1 MEGLL
6 SKRLEGELRND
17 LERGTIVW
25 NELGIVNRAIYACR
39 LGVSRRA
46 LPQGVLQRFDCFGPK
61 KASTE
66 SVLRSMLEQDFQNGD
81 LTFSRPGFIDKR
93 HYANRAACSNT
104 QYYKKLFDEYEAKAG
119 AVPTSIY
126 LVQLLSRD
134 FAAGTL
140 PFSRG
145 GKIDRS
151 HYAVQLGVT
160 KSGLTPHIPV
170 FQVFETKL
178 RGTGRYRDDDLE
190 KMAKWLETNFEEGLL
205 RFNTSG
211 KLVRQQ
217 FKDAFGITGSDFET
231 RYPAVGGLIQKY
243 EALHKRRLLEASS
256 HLGAA
261 KSNTTKKR
269 ISAKA
274 ECHLK
279 HEVRPGGPLAVSEQ
293 PPSASFSPQ
302 VAASQSAICNDIATR
317 PSPEEDNGAHD
328 DFIEKGPPR
337 PAKPSKSNLNSQPDR
352 FGLASQPQPQP
363 QPNVTERTT
372 TGSKERLQQLGVSSK
387 LSTAEPAATS
397 KPAGAAA
404 ATTPENS
411 VLMSKHPALRKHQF
425 YEVGSTRQRLVEML
439 NQHFDHDRSAPL
451 VQRKLAIALNVTE
464 TSISINYRD
473 VVKDYRD
480 CANGNMPETFV
491 PVDADLIARYPGI
504 EKHQYYPS
512 ESTRGRLVTILNKD
526 LVSGT
531 IPRSRGGKIDRQA
544 LSARFA
550 FASNAMSNYVDI
562 LRDYESATGGLHNR
576 HARRLPEMEAFLAA
590 SFQDGTLEVRN
601 GKVARLQFHRHF
613 GLPEN
618 KTILVRNP
626 AILALLK
633 RYDDLVKSTGYL
645 PNRIVP
651 EIKLLRAVLKDDPP
665 IFKTGLSIDRKSI
678 SRITKIS
685 LGRIVRPP
693 FAQVLEDADIRLV
706 QHVESDDLCRVFA
719 GRLFTL
725 RSLLDSGWSHQFLN
739 RVADGFQK
747 IYGTKSPDKAKVA
760 YNSLNEILRYIGGS
774 DDPSCRAV
782 QSALNIVRVRSVRP
796 QDWTLATQ
804 AYSTWIDD
812 RDDLKGGTSKTK
824 LGSANNVLRHLG
836 NLGVFP
842 ELEMALRAKGEASS
856 HRRTLA
862 QAPASEGVDDYL
874 AFATAML
881 HEAAKLRQVD
891 IDTDDEAGFL
901 QTLRAELSSAN
912 LGADDSPAKVIL
924 HVLKRR
930 LKLIEDA
937 LAAFYVRWRRKW
949 ERGQELLQVGESVG
963 ADWEQTFFAGS
974 RNEYVRRSEMRAF
987 FPVDDSDRATANL
1000 IRLVSDK
1007 FNGIYPSQNQG
1018 NVHFGQFFAK
1028 RALELGGK
1036 VELQAM
1042 IMPHPHAVY
1051 ALILLYLCGS
1061 GANMAVGRTLFV
1073 DAMEPSQ
1080 IAGATHITGE
1090 KARASGKPIHA
1101 HLDTRSHAVMGMNW
1115 LLQASASVRLELD
1128 PDDRKL
1134 LFVVNQ
1140 RSVGQPVEEYNV
1152 RAFLKRVADN
1162 IPEIAE
1168 LGITPAMLRPTVL
1181 LIAALEGDADAHR
1194 AAALGQHGLNVGRG
1208 YIAHPPTRYMHDE
1221 GIRDFVDSFEVA
1233 SFHPEQDVTEWLG
1246 FTKADMD
1253 VKIDNLMETG
1263 LGTFCRDLHGRP
1275 GNDGGKCRTFDCWN
1289 SCPQLVVIARRREL
1303 AFLIIWRASLIEAE
1317 PLWIVERKER
1327 WYALWFP
1334 WLEFIQTVERK
1345 ILLTAMGRIWREAT
1359 VIAEKIMAQPD
1370 YIPIRPY

>member
-1 MEGLL
+1 MERLL
-6 SKRLEGELRND
+6 SKRLESELRND

-25 NELGIVNRAIYACR
+25 NEAGNVNRAVYALR
-39 LGVSRRA
+39 IGVSRRA
-46 LPQGVLQRFDCFGPK
+46 LPQGVLERFDGFGPE

-66 SVLRSMLEQDFQNGD
+66 SVLRSILEHDFQKGA
-81 LTFSRPGFIDKR
+81 LTFSKPGFIDKR
-93 HYANRAACSNT
+93 YYAKRAACSNT
-104 QYYKKLFDEYEAKAG
+104 QYYRKIFHEYETKAG
-119 AVPTSIY
+119 VVCTSIS

-160 KSGLTPHIPV
+160 KSSLTPHIPV
-170 FQVFETKL
+170 FQVFESKL

-190 KMAKWLETNFEEGLL
+190 KMAKWLETNFDEGLL

-231 RYPAVGGLIQKY
+231 RYPPIGSLIQKY
-243 EALHKRRLLEASS
+243 EALHQRRLLEAGS
-256 HLGAA
+256 HLGAS

-274 ECHLK
+274 ECRLK
-279 HEVRPGGPLAVSEQ
+279 HEVRPGEPSAVSEE
-293 PPSASFSPQ
+293 PLPASLSPQ
-302 VAASQSAICNDIATR
+302 IAASQSAICNDIATR
-317 PSPEEDNGAHD
+317 PSPEEDNGAYD
-328 DFIEKGPPR
+328 AFIEKGLPR
-337 PAKPSKSNLNSQPDR
+337 PAKPSKSKLNSQPDQS
-352 FGLASQPQPQP
+352 GLAFQPQP

-397 KPAGAAA
+397 KLAGGAA
-404 ATTPENS
+404 ATTPEHS

-425 YEVGSTRQRLVEML
+425 YEVGSTRQRLVELL

-451 VQRKLAIALNVTE
+451 VQRNLAIALNVTD
-464 TSISINYRD
+464 TLISINYRD

-480 CANGNMPETFV
+480 CANGSMHETFE
-491 PVDADLIARYPGI
+491 PVDADLIERYPGI
-504 EKHQYYPS
+504 EKHQYYPPG
-512 ESTRGRLVTILNKD
+512 STRGQLVTILNKD

-562 LRDYESATGGLHNR
+562 LHDYESATGGLHNV

-590 SFQDGTLEVRN
+590 SFQDGTLEVRD

-613 GLPEN
+613 GLSEN

-645 PNRIVP
+645 PNRTVP

-678 SRITKIS
+678 SRITRIS

-706 QHVESDDLCRVFA
+706 QQVESDDLCRVFA

-725 RSLLDSGWSHQFLN
+725 RSLLDSGWSHQFLK

-747 IYGTKSPDKAKVA
+747 IYGTKRPDKVKVA
-760 YNSLNEILRYIGGS
+760 YNSLKEILRYIGGA

-782 QSALNIVRVRSVRP
+782 KSALNIVKVRSVRP

-824 LGSANNVLRHLG
+824 LGSANSVLRHLG
-836 NLGVFP
+836 NVGVFP

-891 IDTDDEAGFL
+891 IDTDVEAGFL
-901 QTLRAELSSAN
+901 KTLRAELSSAN
-912 LGADDSPAKVIL
+912 LGVDDSPARVIV

-937 LAAFYVRWRRKW
+937 LAAVYVRWRRNW

-974 RNEYVRRSEMRAF
+974 RNEYVRRTEMREF
-987 FPVDDSDRATANL
+987 FPVDDPDRAIANL

-1018 NVHFGQFFAK
+1018 NVRFGQFFAK

-1042 IMPHPHAVY
+1042 ITPHPHAVY

-1090 KARASGKPIHA
+1090 KARAGGKPIHA

-1128 PDDRKL
+1128 SDDRKL

-1140 RSVGQPVEEYNV
+1140 RSVGQPVEEYNI
-1152 RAFLKRVADN
+1152 RAFLTRIAEN

-1194 AAALGQHGLNVGRG
+1194 AAALGQHGLNVGQG
-1208 YIAHPPTRYMHDE
+1208 YIAHPPTRYMNDE
-1221 GIRDFVDSFEVA
+1221 GIRDFVDSFEVG
-1233 SFHPEQDVTEWLG
+1233 SFHAEHDVTEWLG
-1246 FTKADMD
+1246 FTKAEMD
-1253 VKIDNLMETG
+1253 VKIEKLMETG

-1275 GNDGGKCRTFDCWN
+1275 GNDGEKCRTFDCWN
-1289 SCPQLVVIARRREL
+1289 SCPQLVVIARRRDL
-1303 AFLIIWRASLIEAE
+1303 ARLIIWRASLIEAE
-1317 PLWIVERKER
+1317 PLWILERKER

-1370 YIPIRPY
+1370 FNPIRPH